1 MAETAPG
8 GLAGEEAVDPA
19 TLPARIHA
27 LVAMQAAARPQ
38 ACAFVD
44 HDGRRFSWLQT
55 EAAIDAAVR
64 LLRAAGV
71 GPGDRVMVVLENS
84 VAAVA
89 AVMAAS
95 RLDAWAVP
103 LNARLAAPEIAAI
116 RAHCAPRAIVFTTT
130 VSPHAAAHA
139 SAMDAADANDPTYGG
154 LAILGRLPG
163 QASAID
169 ADGRRQVAALL
180 YTSGTTGQPKGVM
193 LTHANLLYIAV
204 VSGRIRA
211 LAATDRVYG
220 VLPVSHIFGLAS
232 TMLGSI
238 AAGATFELVPRFDPA
253 HLAAALASGITVLQ
267 GVPPMFA
274 QLLDHLDGMGVP
286 LEAPALRYLSS
297 GGAPLDIDWK
307 RRMEARFGVALNNG
321 YGLTENAPTVAQTRI
336 DRRRDDDSVGWPLP
350 GVAVRVAGP
359 DGEDIGGGDVGEL
372 WVRGPTVMAGY
383 YRDPAA
389 SAAVLT
395 TDGWLRTGDLGRRDP
410 DGALFL
416 VGRAKELIIRSG
428 FNVYPPDVEAAL
440 NAHPDVVQAAVVG
453 RPVKGNEE
461 ILAFVELTP
470 GSRLTRVELSDFAAS
485 RLAAYKRPQHLFVL
499 DRIPATSTGKLRKH
513 VLAALADGLIGT
525 DGGWT
530 RI

>member
-1 MAETAPG
+1 MAETTPG

-19 TLPARIHA
+19 TLPARIHL
-27 LVAMQAAARPQ
+27 LVAEQAAARPQ

-44 HDGRRFSWLQT
+44 HDGRRFSWSQT
-55 EAAIDAAVR
+55 EAAVDAATQR
-64 LLRAAGV
+64 LQSAGV
-71 GPGDRVMVVLENS
+71 GPGDRVMVVQENC

-89 AVMAAS
+89 VLMAAS

-116 RAHCAPRAIVFTTT
+116 RNHCAPRAIVFTTG
-130 VSPHAAAHA
+130 VSAHAGAHA
-139 SAMDAADANDPTYGG
+139 STSGAGEADDPAYGS
-154 LAILGRLPG
+154 LAIVGQLPG
-163 QASAID
+163 EPSAVE

-193 LTHANLLYIAV
+193 LTHANLLYIAL

-238 AAGATFELVPRFDPA
+238 AAGARFELVPRFDPS
-253 HLAAALASGITVLQ
+253 HLATALASGITVLQ

-274 QLLDHLDGMGVP
+274 QLLDHLDGLGEP
-286 LEAPALRYLSS
+286 LAAPALRYLSS

-336 DRRRDDDSVGWPLP
+336 DRKRDDDSVGWPLP
-350 GVAVRVAGP
+350 GVAVRVVGP
-359 DGEDIGGGDVGEL
+359 NGEDIRGGEVGEL

-395 TDGWLRTGDLGRRDP
+395 GEGWLRTGDLGRRDP

-416 VGRAKELIIRSG
+416 VGRSKELIIRSG

-453 RPVKGNEE
+453 RAVKGNEE

-470 GSRLTRVELSDFAAS
+470 GSQLTRAALADFAAT

-513 VLAALADGLIGT
+513 VLAALADGLIET

-530 RI
+530 RT